1 MADVSIDAIV
11 DNATALGMRTMVFTS
26 DLIGYMFY
34 ADTGKGLAYSKT
46 TDGGATWGTSVQV
59 STATTSILAFD
70 VWFDQ
75 WTPGDSGTLIHCTW
89 FEATLDDLFWR
100 TVNTSGDG
108 LGTQRVVFAGS
119 TFVAGRGIFAS
130 VTKTIS
136 GYLYVAYDG
145 DAGVEKG
152 LFRSTDSG
160 TSWSASL
167 SSTFIEATIDQCW
180 LFPASNTGDNNDC
193 WAIYH
198 DASADALTLKMWD
211 SSAGS
216 ATESAT
222 IAAVIEN
229 VTNLLGQ
236 YPISATVRHSDGHL
250 LISVLTD
257 RDTATADHLVYD
269 VNGTGSI
276 TALTAIT
283 TDIDDHYH
291 SQIFIDND
299 TSDIYVAYRG
309 KRDGSEVI
317 DTTSKVY
324 YTKSTDDGT
333 SWSAGD
339 TAYQE
344 GATDT
349 GVQIYAPLMGNRF
362 FVAWRGVGTTIV
374 GNFVNS
380 VDLSGG
386 GGPPPSST
394 YTDTLPFLGVG

>member
-1 MADVSIDAIV
+1 MADVSIDGAV
-11 DNATALGMRTMVFTS
+11 ATSTALGMRCMVFTS
-26 DLIGYMFY
+26 YLVGYMFY
-34 ADTGKGLAYSKT
+34 ADSGLKYSKT
-46 TDGGATWGTSVQV
+46 TDGGATWAAPVLV
-59 STATTSILAFD
+59 STATTNPLAFD

-89 FEATLDDLFWR
+89 FENTLDDLFWR

-130 VTKTIS
+130 VTKTRS
-136 GYLYVAYDG
+136 GYLYIAYDG
-145 DAGVEKG
+145 DAGAEKG

-160 TSWSASL
+160 TSWSANL
-167 SSTFIEATIDQCW
+167 STTFVEATIDQCL
-180 LFPASNTGDNNDC
+180 LFPASNTGDDNDC
-193 WAIYH
+193 WAVYH

-211 SSAGS
+211 SSAAS

-222 IAAVIEN
+222 IVALIEG
-229 VTNLLGQ
+229 VTNLVHQ
-236 YPISATVRHSDGHL
+236 YGFSGTVRHSDGHL
-250 LISVLTD
+250 LVATVSD
-257 RDTATADHLVYD
+257 YDTATADHQVWD
-269 VNGTGSI
+269 INGTGSI
-276 TALTAIT
+276 TGLTAIT
-283 TDIDDHYH
+283 TNIDDHYH
-291 SQIFIDND
+291 PQIFIDND

-309 KRDGSEVI
+309 MRDGTEVI
-317 DTTSKVY
+317 GTTSKVY
-324 YTKSTDDGT
+324 YTKSTDDGA

-344 GATDT
+344 GATNA
-349 GVQIYAPLMGNRF
+349 GVQVYVPLMGDRF
-362 FVAWRGVGTTIV
+362 YVGWLVGTTLV

-394 YTDTLPFLGVG
+394 YTDTLPFMGAG